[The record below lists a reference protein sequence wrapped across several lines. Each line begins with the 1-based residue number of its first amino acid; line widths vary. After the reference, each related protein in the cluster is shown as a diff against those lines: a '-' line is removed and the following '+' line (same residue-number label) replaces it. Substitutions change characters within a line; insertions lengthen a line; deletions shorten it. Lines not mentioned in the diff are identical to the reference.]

1 MHAAVVTTFETA
13 PEYQEVPTPSPGP
26 GKELVTVLA
35 SAIHPRVRAQAD
47 GTHYTSTSE
56 LPLIPGID
64 GVCRTARGELRY
76 FVLPDTTLGAMAEQT
91 LIDPRRSVALPGDVD
106 PNVIAAVMNPAMSSW
121 IALRRRVAFQPGARV
136 LVMGATGNAGRLAVQ
151 IAKRLG
157 ASHVTA
163 AGRNPAVL
171 AQLPAL
177 GADTVVDLARDWSL
191 VSEDLVVVGR
201 DVDVVLDYLWG
212 EWAALALKAIV
223 PARIDASQPLTW
235 IQVGSV
241 TGAEAPIP
249 SAALRACDLRMVGSG
264 QGSVAPRDIL
274 AELPEL
280 VREVSS
286 GGYNI
291 GIRTVPLTD
300 VTEAW
305 AERTTERLVV
315 TPSR

>member
-1 MHAAVVTTFETA
+1 MLF
-13 PEYQEVPTPSPGP
+13 
-26 GKELVTVLA
+26 
-35 SAIHPRVRAQAD
+35 
-47 GTHYTSTSE
+47 
-56 LPLIPGID
+56 
-64 GVCRTARGELRY
+64 
-76 FVLPDTTLGAMAEQT
+76 
-91 LIDPRRSVALPGDVD
+91 RS
-106 PNVIAAVMNPAMSSW
+106 
-121 IALRRRVAFQPGARV
+121 
-136 LVMGATGNAGRLAVQ
+136 
-151 IAKRLG
+151 
-157 ASHVTA
+157 
-163 AGRNPAVL
+163 
-171 AQLPAL
+171 
-177 GADTVVDLARDWSL
+177 
-191 VSEDLVVVGR
+191 
-201 DVDVVLDYLWG
+201 
-212 EWAALALKAIV
+212 
-223 PARIDASQPLTW
+223 
-235 IQVGSV
+235 